1 MHRNIHFGSTAAYL
15 VSVEHPCH
23 VPNCM
28 TETEAHTKGSQ
39 DSLLRH
45 GILKPNFLDKKRL
58 GNSVPAVL
66 AVPHLQPQF
75 RRCYLIIFPTLFS
88 RSARL
93 ISKVA
98 VAQRA
103 GMG

>member
-1 MHRNIHFGSTAAYL
+1 MHASEHSSGPHFGSTAAYL

-58 GNSVPAVL
+58 G
-66 AVPHLQPQF
+66 
-75 RRCYLIIFPTLFS
+75 TLCLLCLLC
-88 RSARL
+88 L
-93 ISKVA
+93 ISSLSLEGVI
-98 VAQRA
+98 
-103 GMG
+103 